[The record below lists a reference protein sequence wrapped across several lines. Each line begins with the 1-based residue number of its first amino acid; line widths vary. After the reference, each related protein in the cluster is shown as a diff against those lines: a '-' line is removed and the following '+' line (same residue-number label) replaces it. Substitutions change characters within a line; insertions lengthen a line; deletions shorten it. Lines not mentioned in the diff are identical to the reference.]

1 MAIKK
6 LVFSP
11 NEILNQEAD
20 NVTHFDKKLKKLLE
34 DLEETMLLHD
44 GMGLA
49 APQIGISQK
58 VAVVNLEQDGV
69 LHLINPRVVWQS
81 PTTNLDIEGC
91 LSIPDTWGEVAR
103 PDSIKVECQDVKGR
117 DIEFTTK
124 DPLLARVILH
134 EIDHLYGELF
144 TNKVTK
150 YFTTDEEM
158 EAYYNE

>member
-1 MAIKK
+1 MAVKN
-6 LVFSP
+6 LVFIP
-11 NEILNQEAD
+11 NEILKQEAND
-20 NVTHFDKKLKKLLE
+20 VQQFDKKLKKLLD

-81 PTTNLDIEGC
+81 QETNLDIEGC
-91 LSIPDTWGEVAR
+91 LSIPDTWGEVER
-103 PDSIKVECQDVKGR
+103 PDSIKVLCQDVKGR

-134 EIDHLYGELF
+134 EIDHLYGHLF
-144 TNKVTK
+144 TDKVTK
-150 YFTTDEEM
+150 YFETDEEM